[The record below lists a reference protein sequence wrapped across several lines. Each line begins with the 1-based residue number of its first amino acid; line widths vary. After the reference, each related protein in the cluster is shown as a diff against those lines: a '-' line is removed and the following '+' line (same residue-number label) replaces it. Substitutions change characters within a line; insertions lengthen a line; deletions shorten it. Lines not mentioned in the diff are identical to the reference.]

1 MTARLISVLAVAGLG
16 ALPTFAQDAGTG
28 QFISSVPDENA
39 FDGGGYTSTDGETL
53 YATFCA
59 GCHMPE
65 GEGASGAGDYPALR
79 ENRNLEFA
87 AYPITLIVN
96 GQGGMPSLG
105 HLLSDEQVL
114 QITNFIQSNLGN
126 GYTPDG
132 TLQMVADTRP
142 VEEQEVLAEHEIEE
156 EEDDNVDPDRED
168 AAEGGGGNEAVSP
181 DSMDAASG
189 SNRGTATESDD
200 GEDGGGVVRHR
211 IPNSDF
217 PILLAAEIPA
227 DATLVYLSGT
237 VPQVIDAD
245 ADQGSPERYGD
256 TAAQTE
262 STLASI
268 EQKLAALDLDMG
280 DVVKMQVYLVAP
292 EGEDAMDFG
301 GFMEGYVRYFGTE
314 AQPELPTRS
323 VFEVAG
329 LANPSWLVEIEVV
342 AVRP

>member
-1 MTARLISVLAVAGLG
+1 MASLG
-16 ALPTFAQDAGTG
+16 AVPAFAQDSAAKE
-28 QFISSVPDENA
+28 QFISPVPDDNA

-65 GEGASGAGDYPALR
+65 GEGASGAGEYPALR
-79 ENRNLEFA
+79 ENPNLEFA
-87 AYPITLIVN
+87 GYPITLIVN

-114 QITNFIQSNLGN
+114 AITSFIQSNLGN
-126 GYTPDG
+126 DYTPDG
-132 TLQMVADTRP
+132 TLQMVVDTRP
-142 VEEQEVLAEHEIEE
+142 VEEAPASAEHDIEE

-181 DSMDAASG
+181 NSMDAAPDPNGGDAEG
-189 SNRGTATESDD
+189 SDEGHD
-200 GEDGGGVVRHR
+200 GAGVTRHR

-217 PILLAAEIPA
+217 PILMAAEVPA

-237 VPQVIDAD
+237 VPQVVNAD
-245 ADQGSPERYGD
+245 AAEGTPERYGD
-256 TAAQTE
+256 TTAQTE

-268 EQKLAALDLDMG
+268 EQKLASIGLGMG
-280 DVVKMQVYLVAP
+280 NVVKMQVYLVAP
-292 EGEDAMDFG
+292 EGEGAMDFA
-301 GFMEGYVRYFGTE
+301 GFMEGYIRFFGTD
-314 AQPELPTRS
+314 AQPELPARS

>member
-1 MTARLISVLAVAGLG
+1 ME
-16 ALPTFAQDAGTG
+16 
-28 QFISSVPDENA
+28 QFISSVPDDAA
-39 FDGGGYTSTDGETL
+39 FDGGGGYTSTEGEIL
-53 YATFCA
+53 YDTFCA

-65 GEGASGAGDYPALR
+65 GEGASGAGDYPALS
-79 ENRNLEFA
+79 ENPNLEFA
-87 AYPITLIVN
+87 AYPITIIVN
-96 GQGGMPSLG
+96 GQGAMPSLG

-114 QITNFIQSNLGN
+114 EVTNYIQSSLDND
-126 GYTPDG
+126 YAPDG

-142 VEEQEVLAEHEIEE
+142 IEEAEMLAEHEVAE
-156 EEDDNVDPDRED
+156 EEDENVDPDRED

-181 DSMDAASG
+181 DSMDAAPDP
-189 SNRGTATESDD
+189 DD
-200 GEDGGGVVRHR
+200 GDAAATDNGADEAGILRHR

-217 PILLAAEIPA
+217 PVLMAVEIPA

-237 VPQVIDAD
+237 VPQVVNAD
-245 ADQGSPERYGD
+245 AAEGSPERYGD

-268 EQKLAALDLDMG
+268 EQKLASLDLGMG

-292 EGEDAMDFG
+292 EGANGMDFD
-301 GFMEGYVRYFGTE
+301 GFMEGYVRFFGTGS
-314 AQPELPTRS
+314 QPELPTRS

-342 AVRP
+342 AVRR